1 MERNP
6 FARQVEI
13 EIVDV
18 HSLTAGNGASTHF
31 SSIESGSTA
40 QFLLPSRGQL
50 RTAEIGM
57 PHRLTRRE
65 FGIAA
70 GAATLAAHG
79 FGGKARAA
87 DTKTLRFIA
96 QSDLRVLDPIWT
108 TAYITR
114 NHGYMVF
121 DTLFAID
128 AEFAPHPQM
137 VGDYSVSPD
146 KLIYQF
152 KLRDGLGFH
161 DGSPVRGSDC
171 VASVKRWMARDGHG
185 QALATVLDE
194 IKPDGDR
201 GFTIKLKEPFSLL
214 LDGIGKVSS
223 LALFVMPERLAN
235 TDPFQQVTEMV
246 GSGPFKFVK
255 DEFEPGHRVVYVK
268 NTDYAPRQEPPSWA
282 SGGKVAKVD
291 RVEWLYIPDAMTKV
305 AALNAGEADWW
316 ENPPLDVVPVL
327 AANPDMTIAPAD
339 PLENT
344 IMVRFNH
351 LLPPFDNV
359 KMRQAV
365 LAVADQADFLAA
377 LAGDRKNWDLC
388 PSFFT
393 CGTPMASD
401 AGSPALS
408 GKRDFDKAKKLI
420 AEAGY
425 KGERIV
431 VMDAV
436 DQPVAHTQALV
447 VGELLKKLGLN
458 AEVQTVDWG
467 TLVTRRASKEPIDKG
482 GWNIFAT
489 GWVGADALDPVEEL
503 PLKTSGATAWFG
515 WPSDDKLEALRAQ
528 WIKAATLN
536 ERKKLAAAIQERA
549 FEVVPYI
556 PTGQWQPVTA
566 YHKNLKGV
574 IQAPAFL
581 MWNVEKT

>member
-1 MERNP
+1 MHL
-6 FARQVEI
+6 V
-13 EIVDV
+13 
-18 HSLTAGNGASTHF
+18 TAGDGAAAHP
-31 SSIESGSTA
+31 SSIGRAGRRPFWYHFDVNSEPRK
-40 QFLLPSRGQL
+40 L
-50 RTAEIGM
+50 GM
-57 PHRLTRRE
+57 ANRLTRRD

-70 GAATLAAHG
+70 GAAALAGYG
-79 FGGKARAA
+79 FPRNARAA

-137 VGDYSVSPD
+137 VGEHSISPD
-146 KLIYQF
+146 KLTYQF

-161 DGSPVRGSDC
+161 DGSPVRGVDC

-185 QALATVLDE
+185 QSIAAVLDE
-194 IKPDGDR
+194 IKPDGDK

-223 LALFVMPERLAN
+223 LALFVMPERLAK

-246 GSGPFKFVK
+246 GSGPFKFAK
-255 DEFEPGHRVVYVK
+255 EEFQPGHQVVYVK
-268 NTDYAPRQEPPSWA
+268 NTDYVPRNEPPSWA
-282 SGGKVAKVD
+282 SGGKVVKVD
-291 RVEWLYIPDAMTKV
+291 RVEWLNIPDAMTKV

-327 AANPDMTIAPAD
+327 AANPDITITRVD
-339 PLENT
+339 PLPSP
-344 IMVRFNH
+344 IMVKFNH
-351 LLPPFDNV
+351 LLPPFDNI
-359 KMRQAV
+359 KMRQAI
-365 LAVADQADFLAA
+365 LAVTDQADFLST
-377 LAGDRKNWDLC
+377 LAGDPKNWELC

-393 CGTPMASD
+393 CGSPMAND
-401 AGSPALS
+401 AGSAALS
-408 GKRDFDKAKKLI
+408 GKRDFDKAKKLA

-425 KGERIV
+425 KGEKIV
-431 VMDAV
+431 VLDAV

-447 VGELLKKLGLN
+447 VTDLMKKLGL
-458 AEVQTVDWG
+458 TVELQAMDWG
-467 TLVTRRASKEPIDKG
+467 TLVTRRASMEPIDKG
-482 GWNIFAT
+482 GWNIFPT
-489 GWVGADALDPVEEL
+489 GWVGADLLDPAVNPTL
-503 PLKTSGATAWFG
+503 RTNGKKGHFG
-515 WPSDDKLEALRAQ
+515 WPSDDKIEALRNE
-528 WIKAATLN
+528 WLKAATLD

-556 PTGQWQPVTA
+556 PTGQWKPVTA

>member
-1 MERNP
+1 M
-6 FARQVEI
+6 A
-13 EIVDV
+13 
-18 HSLTAGNGASTHF
+18 
-31 SSIESGSTA
+31 
-40 QFLLPSRGQL
+40 
-50 RTAEIGM
+50 
-57 PHRLTRRE
+57 HRLTRRE

-70 GAATLAAHG
+70 GAATLAG
-79 FGGKARAA
+79 YGLGRNARAA

-137 VGDYSVSPD
+137 VGDHSISPD
-146 KLIYQF
+146 KLTYQF
-152 KLRDGLGFH
+152 KLRDGLRFH
-161 DGSPVRGSDC
+161 DGSPVRGIDC

-194 IKPDGDR
+194 IRPDGEK

-268 NTDYAPRQEPPSWA
+268 NTDYVPREEPPSWA
-282 SGGKVAKVD
+282 SGGKVVKVD

-316 ENPPLDVVPVL
+316 ENPPLDIVPVL

-377 LAGDRKNWDLC
+377 LAGDRKNRDLC

-393 CGTPMASD
+393 CGTPMAND
-401 AGSPALS
+401 AGSTALS
-408 GKRDFDKAKKLI
+408 GKRDFDKAKQLV

-425 KGERIV
+425 KGEKIV

-436 DQPVAHTQALV
+436 DQPVAHSQALV
-447 VGELLKKLGLN
+447 VSELLKKLGLN
-458 AEVQTVDWG
+458 AEVQAVDWG

-528 WIKAATLN
+528 WIKAATLD

-556 PTGQWQPVTA
+556 PTGQWRPVTA